1 MTTTTKRFL
10 MCERKST
17 TALNKKWMQWKKR
30 KAFWRWFWRD
40 SRTRKRYVFYV
51 TWRAF
56 VRALRD
62 ENTENFARWDR
73 VSLCFSFR
81 CSLLLVAREGFA
93 YKVGFETS
101 LMMNFSLLPF
111 KHKTEGNETKSL
123 KMPIIR
129 HPTPRR
135 EHKVRRVNRQHLAL
149 PEIRNCSFKEHSN
162 RVESVDGRVR
172 RVWGVDVRVREI
184 SVQIFYWNF

>member
-1 MTTTTKRFL
+1 MTHINASPISSITSLKRNIIALRKFLVNQIWALFVWSFEGFLNRFVWKISSLISSLCVYIYTHRREFITTSTKWRRRQNVSL

-51 TWRAF
+51 TRRAF

-62 ENTENFARWDR
+62 ENTKNFARWDR

-93 YKVGFETS
+93 YKVGFETY
-101 LMMNFSLLPF
+101 LMMNFSL
-111 KHKTEGNETKSL
+111 
-123 KMPIIR
+123 
-129 HPTPRR
+129 
-135 EHKVRRVNRQHLAL
+135 
-149 PEIRNCSFKEHSN
+149 
-162 RVESVDGRVR
+162 
-172 RVWGVDVRVREI
+172 
-184 SVQIFYWNF
+184 